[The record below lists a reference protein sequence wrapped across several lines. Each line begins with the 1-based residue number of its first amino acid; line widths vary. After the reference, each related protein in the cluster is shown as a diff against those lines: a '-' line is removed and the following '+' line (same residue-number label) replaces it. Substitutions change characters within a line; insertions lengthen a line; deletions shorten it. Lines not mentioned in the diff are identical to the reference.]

1 MGQFLAIGLATNVG
15 VSKKDTAAINL
26 EQLLELMK
34 TQLYFVPEIYNFVDE
49 NDTYSF
55 SLKDEILSSQLIP
68 LLSAVYPHLYRISGY
83 YEPVL
88 KKLREL
94 PPSEW
99 LKWAKD
105 KPEEASQFDPYGMYD
120 YLRMNDSTI
129 GVYCK
134 SLMISAEG
142 KIVMEQYG
150 RQFSFLKYSMMQAF
164 QAFSLAGSLRL
175 YITG

>member
-1 MGQFLAIGLATNVG
+1 MGQFLAIGLTTNVG
-15 VSKKDTAAINL
+15 VSKKDTVAISS

-34 TQLYFVPEIYNFVDE
+34 TQLHFVPEIYDFVDE
-49 NDTYSF
+49 NDAYSF

-68 LLSAVYPHLYRISGY
+68 LLSAVYPHLYRIPGY

-88 KKLREL
+88 KKLQEL

-105 KPEEASQFDPYGMYD
+105 KPEEAFQFDPYGMYD
-120 YLRMNDSTI
+120 YLRMNNSTI
-129 GVYCK
+129 PVYYKC
-134 SLMISAEG
+134 LMLSAEG
-142 KIVMEQYG
+142 KIVMEEYG
-150 RQFSFLKYSMMQAF
+150 RQFLFLKYTMTQAF